1 MVNPQLGSIRNTPP
15 PPAVVPAATQV
26 PADETRNAVSSILD
40 GEPNNNL
47 LWPSIQSIGHFMNN
61 SQNNARPKRKLG
73 RPPGSKNK
81 KQRKEGVAKILQEE
95 ANADDFQDD
104 PELRKEFQQ
113 FKWTL
118 HMTDK

>member
-15 PPAVVPAATQV
+15 PPAVIPPAVQT
-26 PADETRNAVSSILD
+26 PADETRDAVSSILD
-40 GEPNNNL
+40 DEQNNSL
-47 LWPSIQSIGHFMNN
+47 LWPSLQSINHFMNN
-61 SQNNARPKRKLG
+61 TQSVRHKRKLG

-81 KQRKEGVAKILQEE
+81 KQRKETVTKMLQEE
-95 ANADDFQDD
+95 ANADDFHDD

-113 FKWTL
+113 FKWAL